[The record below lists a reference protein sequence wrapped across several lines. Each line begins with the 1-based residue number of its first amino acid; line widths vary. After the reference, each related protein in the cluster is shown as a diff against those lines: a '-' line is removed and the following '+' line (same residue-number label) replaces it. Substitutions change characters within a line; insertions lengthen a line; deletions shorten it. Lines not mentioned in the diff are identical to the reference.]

1 MNDKEMSTAIADNSA
16 ELHLLSAMLI
26 RNGECIP
33 AVAAILDADDF
44 YSPQNR
50 VTFRTIVKLYAEGTP
65 PNLLSIMD
73 ELRKTGELDKV
84 GAEYVFALDQWES
97 TNAYA
102 VSHAKIVKEKSN
114 LRCLQFT
121 SAKIAQ
127 EAQKGITPLNQLI
140 SAATT
145 AFSALITSTEAAQLS
160 NINDYFKNDFLKDLE
175 EMSRFNGLSTGFDNI
190 DEVQI
195 LLPGL
200 YLVGAEPA
208 IGKTTFVWQILEQM
222 ARNGCKC
229 IYCSYEMSKKALYR
243 KSAARAIFEMD
254 NVFSEL
260 TASNLHRNLKFL
272 NHEITIRA
280 AMSKVLSANMDL
292 NVLEMRDE
300 NVDALIRT
308 LKPFCTGDKQPVI
321 AIDYIQIIPSDK
333 EIKAA
338 VDETLRKLQVF
349 QRDTNAI
356 IFCISSFNRAN
367 YRFPVTF
374 ASFKE
379 SGACEYSAD
388 VMWGLQLN
396 VVNKLGNKKPLEVD
410 EAISDAIRAQP
421 REIQLKCI
429 KNRNGAAYSCY
440 FKYYSANDTFKVCE
454 AEDFIGTGD
463 DDIPAHIADSVSGT
477 GNSTNGNS
485 DDD

>member
-300 NVDALIRT
+300 NVDALIRLSALAT
-308 LKPFCTGDKQPVI
+308 NSPLSLSTTFKSFRRT
-321 AIDYIQIIPSDK
+321 
-333 EIKAA
+333 
-338 VDETLRKLQVF
+338 RKSRRLSTK
-349 QRDTNAI
+349 R
-356 IFCISSFNRAN
+356 
-367 YRFPVTF
+367 
-374 ASFKE
+374 
-379 SGACEYSAD
+379 
-388 VMWGLQLN
+388 
-396 VVNKLGNKKPLEVD
+396 
-410 EAISDAIRAQP
+410 
-421 REIQLKCI
+421 
-429 KNRNGAAYSCY
+429 
-440 FKYYSANDTFKVCE
+440 SANCKSFSATPTPSF
-454 AEDFIGTGD
+454 
-463 DDIPAHIADSVSGT
+463 SVSAV
-477 GNSTNGNS
+477 STARTIAS
-485 DDD
+485 P